1 MKDTV
6 VAHYVNNSAV
16 IDMEG
21 RGLQVDRRDDDTRIG
36 SCPLELI
43 SAALAS

>member
-6 VAHYVNNSAV
+6 VAHYVNNGAA

-21 RGLQVDRRDDDTRIG
+21 RSLQVDRRDDDTRIG

>member
-1 MKDTV
+1 MKDLV
-6 VAHYVNNSAV
+6 RARYVDGRAV
-16 IDMEG
+16 IEMEG
-21 RGLQVDRRDDDTRIG
+21 RTLQVDRRDDDTRIG